1 MMFLPVDRKIL
12 FVTERAHNA
21 GLIGSLPDYLS
32 ERSGLVQLSGN
43 TV

>member
-1 MMFLPVDRKIL
+1 MMFLPVDHKSCSSS
-12 FVTERAHNA
+12 ERAHNA
-21 GLIGSLPDYLS
+21 GPIGSLPDLS